1 MSDDDVLREI
11 EFIVLNF
18 IVVLVRDRV
27 QSEMLSVGL
36 DFDIECFI
44 DGRNV
49 LLKIKLKYLNYDC
62 FIIVFGIVII
72 VFVVCWVFV
81 VYFYFK
87 QLFSVIDVVKIV
99 YLVID
104 MFMNLFWLFFLVYF
118 VFNFFIYGFVKRD
131 IKNEL
136 IKCLMC

>member
-62 FIIVFGIVII
+62 LIIVFGIVII